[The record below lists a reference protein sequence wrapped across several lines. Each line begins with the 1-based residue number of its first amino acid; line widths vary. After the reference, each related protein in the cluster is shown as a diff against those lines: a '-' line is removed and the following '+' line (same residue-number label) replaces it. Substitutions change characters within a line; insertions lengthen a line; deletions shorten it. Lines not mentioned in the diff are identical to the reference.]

1 MAALASIGAQAA
13 TQFGD
18 YSLEVKDASPDNRIS
33 TGVTGAMGSNTHL
46 SFRPRAA
53 DGAAAIIVDKDV
65 AFTGYLQ
72 IGGGSTSPQDVNITF
87 EDSATTPYTLSVT
100 GIQTVGSRT
109 KPSNITVS
117 GNGNVIVTG
126 EANFAVESSGETTA
140 TWFFGQDGTF
150 TTNTLSVGRLS
161 TVTINNYASN
171 SDITVSNDGRLT
183 LTGSAVNAK
192 VLSVA
197 STAAFSSETEISVTK
212 FNLGGLVQSGAAQK
226 FSSVNFDGDTATLNA
241 VAGLSFGSNF
251 AFDGSSGYLAN
262 ASSLSVT
269 KSAKK
274 AEIEIYKGWSGSNV
288 LNLDSGADVTVT
300 AQDNNQFQGDFTL
313 GAALKNFTFTGG
325 QFVIGE
331 KGHLTVSAAKG
342 TVSINGTITVKNS
355 TVTLNSNALD
365 GQGFAIVR
373 GDAKLI
379 VNTDSKLGALSLVK
393 NTFNPNMQI
402 TLNGNSLEFAS
413 ITIGDLENS
422 YVEFLDFAEGK
433 VRITSDLVKN
443 EDGTL
448 KNIFAGTG
456 DDRQS
461 LYQLENGYLSLSSV
475 VPEPATCAAILGG
488 LAIAFAFMRRRR

>member
-1 MAALASIGAQAA
+1 MAAAISAQAA
-13 TQFGD
+13 SWFSNGYLYIT
-18 YSLEVKDASPDNRIS
+18 DALDSNRIS
-33 TGVTGAMGSNTHL
+33 TLLAGHESETKKYI
-46 SFRPRAA
+46 SFRGT
-53 DGAAAIIVDKDV
+53 DSSVIIDQNVE
-65 AFTGYLQ
+65 FTNTFQVG
-72 IGGGSTSPQDVNITF
+72 GGGSSPQNIDVKF
-87 EDSATTPYTLSVT
+87 ENDSTLSVSSLELAGT
-100 GIQTVGSRT
+100 RT

-117 GNGNVIVTG
+117 GDGNMTVSGNSLFKSTG
-126 EANFAVESSGETTA
+126 ESNAV
-140 TWFFGQDGTF
+140 TF
-150 TTNTLSVGRLS
+150 VFNQTGKYTSAGLNVAENA

-171 SDITVSNDGRLT
+171 TDISATNNGRLT

-192 VLSVA
+192 ALSVA

-212 FNLGGLVQSGAAQK
+212 FNLGSLVQSSAAQK

-241 VAGLSFGSNF
+241 VAGSSFGSNF
-251 AFDGSSGYLAN
+251 AFDGSSGYIAN
-262 ASSLSVT
+262 AISLNVT
-269 KSAKK
+269 NSAKK
-274 AEIEIYKGWSGSNV
+274 AEIAIYKGFTGGNV
-288 LNLDSGADVTVT
+288 LTLDSGADVTVT
-300 AQDNNQFQGDFTL
+300 AQGNQQFQGNFTL

-325 QFVIGE
+325 QLVIGE
-331 KGHLTVSAAKG
+331 NGHLTVSAAKG
-342 TVSINGTITVKNS
+342 AVNIGGAITVKNS

-379 VNTDSKLGALSLVK
+379 VNTDSKLGALSLVE

-402 TLNGNSLEFAS
+402 TLNGKSLEFAS

-456 DDRQS
+456 TGRQS
-461 LYQLENGYLSLSSV
+461 LYQLETGYLSLSN
-475 VPEPATCAAILGG
+475 VPEPATYAAIFGG
-488 LAIAFAFMRRRR
+488 LALLLALVKRRR

>member
-1 MAALASIGAQAA
+1 MAALASVGAQAA
-13 TQFGD
+13 TQFTE

-33 TGVTGAMGSNTHL
+33 TGVTGEMGSATHL

-87 EDSATTPYTLSVT
+87 EDSATTPYTLSVKS
-100 GIQTVGSRT
+100 IQTVGSRT

-126 EANFAVESSGETTA
+126 EANFAVESAGETTA
-140 TWFFGQDGTF
+140 TWFFGQGGTF

-161 TVTINNYASN
+161 TVTINNYDSN
-171 SDITVSNDGRLT
+171 SNITVSDDGRLT

-192 VLSVA
+192 ELSVA
-197 STAAFSSETEISVTK
+197 SAAAFSSETEISVTK

-241 VAGLSFGSNF
+241 VAGSSFGSNF
-251 AFDGSSGYLAN
+251 AFDGSSGYIAN
-262 ASSLSVT
+262 AISLNVT
-269 KSAKK
+269 NSAKK
-274 AEIEIYKGWSGSNV
+274 AEIEIYKGFTGGNV
-288 LNLDSGADVTVT
+288 LTLDSGADVTVT
-300 AQDNNQFQGDFTL
+300 AQGNNQFQGNFTL

-325 QFVIGE
+325 QLVIGE
-331 KGHLTVSAAKG
+331 NGHLTVSAAKG
-342 TVSINGTITVKNS
+342 AVNIDGAITVKNS

-393 NTFNPNMQI
+393 NAFNPNMQI
-402 TLNGNSLEFAS
+402 TLNGKSLEFAS

-456 DDRQS
+456 TGRQS
-461 LYQLENGYLSLSSV
+461 LYQLETGYLSLSN
-475 VPEPATCAAILGG
+475 VPEPATYAAIFGG
-488 LAIAFAFMRRRR
+488 LALLLALVKRRR

>member
-1 MAALASIGAQAA
+1 MAAAISAQAA
-13 TQFGD
+13 SWFSDGYLYIT
-18 YSLEVKDASPDNRIS
+18 DASDSNRIS
-33 TGVTGAMGSNTHL
+33 TLLAGHESETKKYI
-46 SFRPRAA
+46 SFRGI
-53 DGAAAIIVDKDV
+53 DSSVIIDQN
-65 AFTGYLQ
+65 AEFTTTFQVG
-72 IGGGSTSPQDVNITF
+72 GGGSSPQNIDVKF
-87 EDSATTPYTLSVT
+87 ENGSTLSVNALELAGT
-100 GIQTVGSRT
+100 RT
-109 KPSNITVS
+109 APTNVTVS
-117 GNGNVIVTG
+117 GEGNIVVRGNSLFKSTG
-126 EANFAVESSGETTA
+126 ESNAVTFVFNQT
-140 TWFFGQDGTF
+140 GTY
-150 TTNTLSVGRLS
+150 TSAGLSVADNA

-171 SDITVSNDGRLT
+171 TDISATSNGRLT

-192 VLSVA
+192 ALSVA

-212 FNLGGLVQSGAAQK
+212 FNLGGLVQSSAAQK

-241 VAGLSFGSNF
+241 VAGSSFGSNF

-262 ASSLSVT
+262 AISLSVT

-274 AEIEIYKGWSGSNV
+274 AEIAIYKGWSGSNV

-300 AQDNNQFQGDFTL
+300 AQNNNQFQGNFTF

-325 QFVIGE
+325 QLVIGE
-331 KGHLTVSAAKG
+331 NGHLTVSAAKG
-342 TVSINGTITVKNS
+342 AVNIGGAITVKNS

-402 TLNGNSLEFAS
+402 TLNGKSLEFAS
-413 ITIGDLENS
+413 ITIGDMENS

-461 LYQLENGYLSLSSV
+461 LYQLENGYLSLSN
-475 VPEPATCAAILGG
+475 VPEPATCAALLGG

>member
-1 MAALASIGAQAA
+1 MAAAISAQAA
-13 TQFGD
+13 SNFSGGYLYIT
-18 YSLEVKDASPDNRIS
+18 DALDSNRIS
-33 TGVTGAMGSNTHL
+33 TLLAGHESETKKYI
-46 SFRPRAA
+46 SFRGT
-53 DGAAAIIVDKDV
+53 DSSVIIDQNVE
-65 AFTGYLQ
+65 FTNTFQVG
-72 IGGGSTSPQDVNITF
+72 GGGSSPQNIDVKF
-87 EDSATTPYTLSVT
+87 E
-100 GIQTVGSRT
+100 
-109 KPSNITVS
+109 
-117 GNGNVIVTG
+117 NG
-126 EANFAVESSGETTA
+126 
-140 TWFFGQDGTF
+140 
-150 TTNTLSVGRLS
+150 NTLSVSALELS
-161 TVTINNYASN
+161 GTRTAPTNVTVSGEGNIVVRGNSSFSTGESNAVTFVFNQTGTYTSAGLSVADNATVTINNYASN
-171 SDITVSNDGRLT
+171 TDISATSNGRLT

-192 VLSVA
+192 ALSVA

-212 FNLGGLVQSGAAQK
+212 FNLGGLAQSSAAQK

-241 VAGLSFGSNF
+241 VAGSSFGSNF

-262 ASSLSVT
+262 AISLSVT

-274 AEIEIYKGWSGSNV
+274 AEIKIYKGWSGSNV

-300 AQDNNQFQGDFTL
+300 AQNNNQFQGNFTL

-325 QFVIGE
+325 QLVIGE
-331 KGHLTVSAAKG
+331 NGHLTVSAAKG
-342 TVSINGTITVKNS
+342 AVNIGGAITVKNS

-365 GQGFAIVR
+365 GQDFAIVR

-402 TLNGNSLEFAS
+402 TLNGKSLEFAS

-461 LYQLENGYLSLSSV
+461 LYQLENGYLSLSN
-475 VPEPATCAAILGG
+475 VPEPATCAALLGG